1 MMNKNASKHRI
12 AIVTVGSGFV
22 GGRLVRALIAQQWEV
37 RALARNQPAIGA
49 VEKLGAIAV
58 RGEINDIAGLRQGM
72 DGSEVVFHV
81 AAMFKL
87 WGPQKEFDAANVG
100 GMRSVISAAEATAS
114 VRKIVAVS
122 AAAVVMGDPEDM
134 MDVDE
139 NTPIQARGFA
149 PYSSSKAEAEKIL
162 LAANGRRPGLEA
174 IAIRPPMIWGAGM
187 PMMDQLVDA
196 VKAGHWQWVD
206 DGKSII
212 STCHVDNL
220 VDALLLAADKGR
232 GGEAYFVADKGGRT
246 MKSIFVGLLATR
258 GVKAGEKSIGFG
270 MAWIFAGVMGVVWR
284 IFRLKGEPPIT
295 RQLLRFVGKSF
306 TVRIDKA
313 QRELGYAPRITW
325 QQGIAEMVAPA

>member
-1 MMNKNASKHRI
+1 M
-12 AIVTVGSGFV
+12 
-22 GGRLVRALIAQQWEV
+22 RALISQGWGV
-37 RALARNQPAIGA
+37 RALARNQLA
-49 VEKLGAIAV
+49 VTALEKWGAIPV
-58 RGEINDIAGLRQGM
+58 RGEIKDAAALRQGM

-87 WGPQKEFDAANVG
+87 WGPKKEFEAVNVG
-100 GMRSVISAAEATAS
+100 GMRALVSAAEATPS

-122 AAAVVMGDPEDM
+122 AAAVVMGDPAHM

-139 NTPIQARGFA
+139 NTPIQTCAFA

-162 LAANGRRPGLEA
+162 LAASGRRPGLETVA
-174 IAIRPPMIWGAGM
+174 LRPPMIWGAGM
-187 PMMDQLVDA
+187 PMMQQLVDT

-206 DGKSII
+206 DGKSVI

-220 VDALLLAADKGR
+220 VDALLLAADNGR

-270 MAWIFAGVMGVVWR
+270 AAWIFAGVMSVVWR

-306 TVRIDKA
+306 TVRTDKA
-313 QRELGYAPRITW
+313 QHELGYAPRITW
-325 QQGIAEMVAPA
+325 QQGVAEMVAPA